1 VQKKDIVPL
10 LFIISHMP
18 ESDHTSLNRETGPDR
33 GGEERRGKECPP
45 LLALLLGGFGGFL
58 LQGLDGGLVGL
69 DFAAVG
75 FDL

>member
-1 VQKKDIVPL
+1 
-10 LFIISHMP
+10 MP
-18 ESDHTSLNRETGPDR
+18 ESVRTSLNRETGPDR
-33 GGEERRGKECPP
+33 RGEETKGNESPP

-58 LQGLDGGLVGL
+58 LQGLDGGFVGL